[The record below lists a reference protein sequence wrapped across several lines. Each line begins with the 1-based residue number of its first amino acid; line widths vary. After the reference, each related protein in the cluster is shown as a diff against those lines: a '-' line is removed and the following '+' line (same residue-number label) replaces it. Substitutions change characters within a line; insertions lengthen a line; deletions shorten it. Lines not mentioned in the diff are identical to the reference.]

1 MEDESMKVIFLDVD
15 GVLNTD
21 STVHRFGSDFI
32 DPVLVKLVAK
42 IVWKTGAIIILSSS
56 WRLDAK
62 DTQLVREALAMEG
75 LSIHSCTPF
84 HAAPS
89 KWIPRNEEIMEWMYT
104 RGHDVTEFAIID
116 DDNSAEIGG
125 NFFQTNDQEGL
136 TEELASKIIEHLTS

>member
-1 MEDESMKVIFLDVD
+1 MKFIFLDVY

-56 WRLDAK
+56 WRLDVK
-62 DTQLVREALAMEG
+62 DTQLVRDALAMEG
-75 LSIHSCTPF
+75 LLIQGCTPF

-89 KWIPRNEEIMEWMYT
+89 KWIPRNEEIMEWIHT
-104 RGHDVTEFAIID
+104 KGHNVTEFAVID

-125 NFFQTNDQEGL
+125 KFFQTNDQEGL
-136 TEELASKIIEHLTS
+136 TEELASKIIKHLA